1 MQGSF
6 RDFHF
11 IEEENETQRCG
22 RRRDLFSVPYTEASA
37 LAADPTCTEGL
48 GIAAALAGPGAHTLG
63 RTAMLLL
70 YTPSRSETITH
81 IKKKKPL
88 GNIWVWLL

>member
-63 RTAMLLL
+63 RTAVLLL
-70 YTPSRSETITH
+70 YTPSHSETITH
-81 IKKKKPL
+81 IKKKPL